1 MGRLLC
7 EFGRRMTDSALPP
20 GQAAADHVPDRARL
34 AAVGRKV
41 RQRLAETPG
50 VYHVDTGGRAEI
62 HAVGDFFS
70 RDECERLMAL
80 IDEGAKPSSA
90 FDVPYEAGYRTSYS
104 GDMDPHDPF
113 ILRLQRRLD
122 DFMGLQ
128 PEFGET
134 IQGQRYLPGQEF
146 KAHNDWFHPQS
157 RYWQIEESRG
167 GQRCYTCMVYLNEV
181 EEGGT
186 TDFPLLGLSFQPRQ
200 GTMLIWNNA
209 DAEGNPNQDVLH
221 AGTPVVRG
229 VKYVITKWYRTRRWR

>member
-1 MGRLLC
+1 
-7 EFGRRMTDSALPP
+7 MTETVAPP
-20 GQAAADHVPDRARL
+20 PSSDTASPDLVPERARL
-34 AAVGRKV
+34 VAIGRKV
-41 RQRLAETPG
+41 RQRLAATPG
-50 VYHVDTGGRAEI
+50 LFPIETGGRAEI
-62 HAVGDFFS
+62 CAVGDFFS
-70 RDECERLMAL
+70 AEECAKLIAL

-104 GDMDPHDPF
+104 GDMDPGDPF
-113 ILRLQRRLD
+113 IQRLQRRLD

-134 IQGQRYLPGQEF
+134 IQGQRYQPGQQF
-146 KAHNDWFHPQS
+146 MAHNDWFPPGS
-157 RYWQIEESRG
+157 RYWQIEAGRG
-167 GQRCYTCMVYLNEV
+167 GQRCYTCMVYLNDV

-186 TDFPLLGLSFQPRQ
+186 TDFPLLGLSFQPRA

-209 DAEGNPNQDVLH
+209 DPEGNPNPDTLH